1 VARLGGWPG
10 TAIITFQP
18 NRRFRGPI
26 GAILLLLTG
35 RRAALAQLSGP
46 GARELSAAGL
56 DQDEFVAGA
65 GTDTGPVR
73 DK

>member
-1 VARLGGWPG
+1 MSLVGVGDLAEAGE
-10 TAIITFQP
+10 
-18 NRRFRGPI
+18 GPI

-35 RRAALAQLSGP
+35 RRPALAQLSGP
-46 GARELSAAGL
+46 GARELSAVGL
-56 DQDEFVAGA
+56 DQAELVAGA